1 MNEILF
7 RLKRKYFPATV
18 SKLLEFGNQRSA
30 GFGCKKLKIVFSL
43 DGETIYKDE
52 NMIGTLNF
60 ENPLTADL
68 LNRRVCSYWLDADGY
83 FVIKVFKWSD
93 E

>member
-7 RLKRKYFPATV
+7 KLKRKYFPATV
-18 SKLLEFGNQRSA
+18 HKLLKFGNQRSA
-30 GFGCKKLKIVFSL
+30 GFGCEKLKIVFSKG
-43 DGETIYKDE
+43 GEIIYKAE
-52 NMIGTLNF
+52 GMLGTINF
-60 ENPLTADL
+60 ENPLTGEL
-68 LNRRVCSYWLDADGY
+68 LNRRVASYWIDEDGY